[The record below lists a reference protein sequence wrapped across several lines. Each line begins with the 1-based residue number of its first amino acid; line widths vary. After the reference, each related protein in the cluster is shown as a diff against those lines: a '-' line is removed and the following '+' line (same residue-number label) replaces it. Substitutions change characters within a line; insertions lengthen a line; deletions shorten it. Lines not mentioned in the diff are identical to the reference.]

1 MDYSR
6 VSCKHETTPN
16 SPILLA
22 LVASSAGAQNI
33 EWRGLLDVRA
43 VDSDAG
49 RSFLDSGLGK
59 TRYDEN
65 SPRLSIG
72 QAVLRAMPMCW
83 TA

>member
-16 SPILLA
+16 SRSCWRWP
-22 LVASSAGAQNI
+22 ASASAQNI